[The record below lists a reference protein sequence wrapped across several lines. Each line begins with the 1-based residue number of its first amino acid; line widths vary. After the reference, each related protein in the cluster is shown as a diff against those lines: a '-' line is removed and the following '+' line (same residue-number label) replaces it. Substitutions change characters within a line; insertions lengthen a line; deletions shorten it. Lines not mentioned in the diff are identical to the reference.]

1 MNAIIEKHCVLIGLI
16 VIAFAAIG
24 RMAGAL

>member
-1 MNAIIEKHCVLIGLI
+1 MNALIEKHSITIGLI
-16 VIAFAAIG
+16 IITLAAIG

>member
-1 MNAIIEKHCVLIGLI
+1 MNALIEKHSITIGLI